1 MVSIAVVAAAF
12 FWKVNLN
19 AFIKF
24 AIGCSIL
31 ENSKVSKYLGPL

>member
-24 AIGCSIL
+24 AIGA
-31 ENSKVSKYLGPL
+31 VF